1 MAQWGRPFRYKIP
14 SLHHLSSWTDV
25 WRFIKSVAG
34 SYFSIWQDDE
44 LVKGEHADV
53 SAVVKCERAQ
63 LEERVS
69 VKDIWTWRKRGVEGI
84 RVRSPRLGGGAVIFQ
99 SACVISD
106 VPISR
111 YISGVAHRIRT
122 QTPLA
127 AAVWFHLRLRYQ
139 KEITLFICGS
149 CFISLL
155 QILQREAATTLIVY
169 VHNHLLACNRLSCT
183 SVTHT
188 GHTHQKF

>member
-1 MAQWGRPFRYKIP
+1 M
-14 SLHHLSSWTDV
+14 

-44 LVKGEHADV
+44 LVVKGEHADV
-53 SAVVKCERAQ
+53 SAVVKREQAQ

-69 VKDIWTWRKRGVEGI
+69 VNDIWTRRKRGVEGI
-84 RVRSPRLGGGAVIFQ
+84 RVRNPRLGGGAVIFQ
-99 SACVISD
+99 SVCVISD
-106 VPISR
+106 VSISR
-111 YISGVAHRIRT
+111 YISGVAHRIRA

-155 QILQREAATTLIVY
+155 QILQREAGTTLIVY

-183 SVTHT
+183 SVRQT
-188 GHTHQKF
+188 GHTYQKF